1 MQLTICE
8 ETLMQNRQRKFA
20 YYSYKVGSI
29 DFTKFL
35 NSKIYEYKLNHCY
48 CSLNVI
54 NRGFFIAMQKEF
66 DRQ

>member
-1 MQLTICE
+1 MQLTISE
-8 ETLMQNRQRKFA
+8 ETLMQNRHRKFA

-35 NSKIYEYKLNHCY
+35 NSKIYEYKLNHC
-48 CSLNVI
+48 SLNVI
-54 NRGFFIAMQKEF
+54 NGGFFIALQKEF